1 MRHPDRARTERGTR
15 AVASFRTP
23 DRGSTGAGTFDR
35 MAARYDR
42 LTDWYSRGRVRM
54 SKLAQLDHL
63 TAGQRVLYA
72 GVGTGEDAIEA
83 IRAGAIVTGLDLS
96 VEMIALVEGRCRESG
111 LEIELHQGSLFDFR
125 PAQTYDVVCANYLL
139 DCFPPDQAFWAMRH
153 LVGLVRPGG
162 LFLIADVTPLSGPLP
177 ARLVAAIHHLGA
189 FSFTRLQGLTPLFP
203 LYDYPEMLGRLGV
216 VVESRRFFSLWEG
229 GPILFQSLAGRV
241 PSD

>member
-1 MRHPDRARTERGTR
+1 
-15 AVASFRTP
+15 
-23 DRGSTGAGTFDR
+23 

-63 TAGQRVLYA
+63 SAGQRVLYA

-83 IRAGAIVTGLDLS
+83 IRLGAVVTGIDLS
-96 VEMIALVEGRCRESG
+96 RKMITLVEGRCRQAG
-111 LEIELHQGSLFDFR
+111 LEIELHQLSLFDHR
-125 PAQTYDVVCANYLL
+125 PAEPYDVVCANYLL
-139 DCFPPDQAFWAMRH
+139 DCFPAEQALVAMRH

-162 LFLIADVTPLSGPLP
+162 LFLIADVTPPTGSPL
-177 ARLVAAIHHLGA
+177 ARTLARVHHFGA

-216 VVESRRFFSLWEG
+216 EVESRRFFPLWEG

-241 PSD
+241 SSD